1 MKLSSNSVRFT
12 GAVYTPSTVADA
24 LTKLALDCFS
34 VAPQRVLEPS
44 VGDGAFI
51 PSLRAIPSSKLTA
64 VDIDQT
70 VIEALRSDE
79 RNFSIE
85 FVESEFIDYCL
96 NSNETFDL
104 IIGNPPFIRGRN
116 FLQPLKESVQHLS
129 TRTLFDPH
137 HLKNAWAAFIVG
149 SDLILSQ
156 EGVMAFIL
164 PYELLTVDYGIEL
177 QNYLSARF
185 EAVDIYVPEGKAF
198 RTIDQDAVAL
208 VARRRSPDPKGITIH
223 SVPALDSML
232 INSSF
237 RFESKYGTHQSLER
251 TAFLLPNDA
260 YELLSGLRARM
271 SKVSDFCSSSAGIVT
286 GANDYFILSEKQVV
300 ALELDKWV
308 VPILKRGAYLS
319 ADPVYARSQ
328 FEENSADIPRFLLAL
343 SGASGEDM
351 PDELR
356 DYLSEGVKSGV
367 SERYK
372 CRNRP
377 NWSVVPIVPAGD
389 GFFFKRSHAF
399 PRICVNEAA
408 ILVTDSAYRINMK
421 DGHSINAL
429 VYSFYNSLT
438 LLFSEIDGRFYGGG
452 VLELTPSEFKNLPI
466 VYQEPS
472 EAEFAR
478 FREANITRADSG
490 EGLAKLGDQWLAN
503 KLKLTESEIE
513 IIHKSWLRLRQ
524 HRLRHGK
531 SAA

>member
-1 MKLSSNSVRFT
+1 M
-12 GAVYTPSTVADA
+12 
-24 LTKLALDCFS
+24 
-34 VAPQRVLEPS
+34 
-44 VGDGAFI
+44 
-51 PSLRAIPSSKLTA
+51 
-64 VDIDQT
+64 DIDKT
-70 VIEALRSDE
+70 VIEALRNDD
-79 RNFSIE
+79 RNRSIE
-85 FVESEFIDYCL
+85 FVVSDFINYCV
-96 NSNETFDL
+96 NSKENYDL

-116 FLQPLKESVQHLS
+116 FLPPLKESVQRLS

-149 SDLILSQ
+149 SDFILSQ
-156 EGVMAFIL
+156 AGVMAFIL

-177 QNYLSARF
+177 QNYLSSRF

-198 RTIDQDAVAL
+198 LTIDQDAVAL
-208 VARRRSPDPKGITIH
+208 VARRQSSDQKGITIH
-223 SVPALDSML
+223 SVPALDS
-232 INSSF
+232 IRVTSSF
-237 RFESKYGTHQSLER
+237 SFESKNGTHQSLER
-251 TAFLLPNDA
+251 SAFLLPNEA

-286 GANDYFILSEKQVV
+286 GANDYFILSERQVDT
-300 ALELDKWV
+300 LKLREWV

-319 ADPVYARSQ
+319 ADPVFASSQ
-328 FEENSADIPRFLLAL
+328 FAENSADLPCFLLDL
-343 SGASGEDM
+343 NGVNGGDM
-351 PDELR
+351 SDELR
-356 DYLSEGVKSGV
+356 DYLSEGVKSGI

-377 NWSVVPIVPAGD
+377 NWNVVPIVSAGD

-421 DGHSINAL
+421 NGYSINAL

-452 VLELTPSEFKNLPI
+452 VLELTPREFKNLPMI
-466 VYQEPS
+466 YQEP
-472 EAEFAR
+472 ADTEFAR
-478 FREANITRADSG
+478 FREANMKRSDSG
-490 EGLAKLGDQWLAN
+490 ECLAALGDKWLAK
-503 KLKLTESEIE
+503 KLKLTDSEID